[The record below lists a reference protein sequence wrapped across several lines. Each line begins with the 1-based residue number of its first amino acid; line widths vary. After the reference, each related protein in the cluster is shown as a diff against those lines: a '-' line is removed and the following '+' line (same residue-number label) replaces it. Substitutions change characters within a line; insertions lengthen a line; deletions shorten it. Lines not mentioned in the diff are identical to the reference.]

1 MIHFGKEGK
10 IYWYRLNP
18 CKNNC
23 FERTSNGFK
32 HLRSPDQILESL
44 EKTKCVFEQALS
56 VSNNASLQIH
66 SKREPNSY
74 FVNNSFSDALLI
86 WEANIDI

>member
-23 FERTSNGFK
+23 FDRTSDSFK
-32 HLRSPDQILESL
+32 HLRPPDQILGSL
-44 EKTKCVFEQALS
+44 EKTKYVFEQVLS
-56 VSNNASLQIH
+56 VSNDGSFQIH
-66 SKREPNSY
+66 SNREPNSY
-74 FVNNSFSDALLI
+74 FVHNSFSDALLI
-86 WEANIDI
+86 WEAKIDI